1 MSYEDFEAV
10 FDVHLR
16 GAFHVVRQAFPLMCD
31 AGYGRIVLT
40 SSIGGL
46 YGNHEVANYAI
57 AKAGVI
63 GLSNVAAMEGAAEG
77 VKSNVIVPAAVTRMA
92 EGIDTSAYPPMGR
105 SLWRPWSA
113 GSRTKPVPSQGRSCV
128 ALAGRVAR
136 AVVAETPGVPAVV
149 VHRRRRRTHGGDP
162 RRVGSRRLSGRPD
175 GHGDH
180 IRYSFA
186 MATQGA
192 SVASQGPLAG
202 VRVVDL
208 TAMVMGPY
216 CTQIMADMGADVIKV
231 EPPEGDN
238 TRYISVGPAPG
249 MSGVYINVNRASAPS
264 CWTCAPKAANR
275 AAGADPNGRRVHP
288 LDAVK
293 GGRQTRLRLRRCRRD
308 EPPIVYTNCYGYGR
322 RGPNRDLPA
331 YDDTIQAEC
340 GLPAVQEQLTGE
352 ANYVGTIIADKVAGL
367 TALYATMM
375 ALFHRERTGE
385 GQEVEVS
392 MFETMASFMLVE
404 HANGAMFD
412 PPLGPAVYPRTVAP
426 NRRPYRTKD
435 GYIAALI
442 YNDKHWNAFID
453 AVRPAWAT
461 ELYATLELRANDI
474 DTVYGLV
481 AQTMLERTTDEWLA
495 LFRELETPRRRSTHP
510 TRCSTIRT

>member
-1 MSYEDFEAV
+1 
-10 FDVHLR
+10 
-16 GAFHVVRQAFPLMCD
+16 
-31 AGYGRIVLT
+31 
-40 SSIGGL
+40 
-46 YGNHEVANYAI
+46 
-57 AKAGVI
+57 
-63 GLSNVAAMEGAAEG
+63 
-77 VKSNVIVPAAVTRMA
+77 
-92 EGIDTSAYPPMGR
+92 
-105 SLWRPWSA
+105 
-113 GSRTKPVPSQGRSCV
+113 
-128 ALAGRVAR
+128 
-136 AVVAETPGVPAVV
+136 
-149 VHRRRRRTHGGDP
+149 
-162 RRVGSRRLSGRPD
+162 
-175 GHGDH
+175 
-180 IRYSFA
+180 
-186 MATQGA
+186 
-192 SVASQGPLAG
+192 VASQGPLAG

-249 MSGVYINVNRASAPS
+249 MSGVYMNVNRGKRAVVLDLRTEGGKTALRALVRTADVFIHSMRSKAVTKLGFGYDDVAAMNPS
-264 CWTCAPKAANR
+264 
-275 AAGADPNGRRVHP
+275 
-288 LDAVK
+288 
-293 GGRQTRLRLRRCRRD
+293 
-308 EPPIVYTNCYGYGR
+308 IVYTNCYGYGR

-392 MFETMASFMLVE
+392 MFETMAAFMLVE

-435 GYIAALI
+435 GHIAALI
-442 YNDKHWNAFID
+442 YNDKHWNAFVG

-495 LFRELETPRRRSTHP
+495 LFRELEIPAAPLNTPDALFDHPHLNAVGLFETVDTQYGPVRMPGVPTWFSRTPGRIAGP
-510 TRCSTIRT
+510 TRELGADTAEVLKELGLDRNACGL